1 MDRRLS
7 VKGSGKA
14 TARRWHATGVG
25 LLIVLLLVW
34 LPALPTE
41 AQQQPRRGG
50 TLNYV
55 VTAAPPSFD
64 AHRETTFAMLHPIH
78 PHYNLLVRFDTQNF
92 PKVIPE
98 LAESWT
104 ASGDGMTYTFKIRQ
118 GVKFH
123 DGAALTSRDIKASF
137 DKIIFPKD
145 GVISV
150 RQVIYQMV
158 RSIDAPD
165 AQTVVFRLKWAAP
178 GFVEK
183 LASPF
188 NWIYKAAIIER
199 EPQWYERNVMGTGPF
214 RFVEYV
220 RGSHWVGRRNEDYFE
235 RGKPYLDGY
244 QALFITSRSAMIAAL
259 KSGQALIEFRGVSP
273 AERDDLVRT
282 LGDRIQVQEQPWTC
296 NLIVAYNTKKK
307 PFDDAKVRRAL
318 SIAVDRWGGSRA
330 LSQIALV
337 GPVGALMRPGSEY
350 ALPEAELLKL
360 PGYSRDM
367 TRARTEARSLLREAG
382 VPDGFSFTLKNRDIQ
397 MPYEAVGVYLV
408 DQWRQI
414 GLNVQHLQQET
425 AKYLAD
431 LRALNYDASVD
442 FACDFIDDP
451 DVQLAKF
458 VSSDVNAANYGG
470 YIDRQLDLM
479 FFQQSRTANK
489 ATRLQVVHQFE
500 KRLLADQ
507 AYVMYVLWWQRI
519 VPHWKKLQGYK
530 ATTNHYV
537 EPDMAEYWLSE

>member
-1 MDRRLS
+1 MDSRAIIGRR
-7 VKGSGKA
+7 V
-14 TARRWHATGVG
+14 TARTRGWQTACIG
-25 LLIVLLLVW
+25 LLIVLLVIW
-34 LPALPTE
+34 IPTAPSE

-55 VTAAPPSFD
+55 VTALPPSFD
-64 AHRETTFAMLHPIH
+64 AHRETTFAMLHPIL
-78 PHYNLLVRFDTQNF
+78 PHYNMLVRFDTHNF
-92 PKVIPE
+92 PKIIPD

-104 ASGDGMTYTFKIRQ
+104 ASKDGMTYTFKIRQ

-123 DGAALTSRDIKASF
+123 DGSTLTSRDIKASF
-137 DKIIFPKD
+137 DKIIFPKE

-158 RSIDAPD
+158 KSIEAPD
-165 AQTVVFRLKWAAP
+165 PQTVVFRLKWAAP

-188 NWIYKAAIIER
+188 NWIYKAEIIER
-199 EPQWYERNVMGTGPF
+199 DPHWYQQNVMGTGPF
-214 RFVEYV
+214 KFVEYV
-220 RGSHWVGRRNEDYFE
+220 RGSRWVGRRNEDYFE

-244 QALFITSRSAMIAAL
+244 QALFISSRSTMIAAL

-337 GPVGALMRPGSEY
+337 GPVGAMMRPGSEF
-350 ALPEAELLKL
+350 ALPEGELLKL
-360 PGYSRDM
+360 PGYGRDM
-367 TRARTEARSLLREAG
+367 QRARTEARNLLREAG
-382 VPDGFSFTLKNRDIQ
+382 VPEGFTFTLKNRDIQ

-414 GLNVQHLQQET
+414 GLIPQHFQQET

-458 VSSDVNAANYGG
+458 VSSDVNPANYGG

-479 FFQQSRTANK
+479 FFQQSRTADK
-489 ATRLQVVHQFE
+489 ATRLKVVHQFE

-519 VPHWKKLQGYK
+519 IPHWRRLQGYK
-530 ATTNHYV
+530 TTTNHYV
-537 EPDMAEYWLSE
+537 EPDMREYWLSE